1 MQSLSLLSYNIQ
13 AGIHSRQYSD
23 YLTNSWKH
31 FLPYRERLDN
41 LSRIASLLHGYD
53 LVGLQ
58 EVDSGS
64 LRSAYVDQVQFLA
77 ASGGFPYW
85 HRQVNRNLGMLAQHS
100 NGILSRVRPDKVT
113 EHKLPGLPGRGAVVA
128 EFALSDGEDLAV
140 CILHLALGRRAR
152 AMQLDYLTPLIH
164 RYPYLVMMGDFNC
177 SCSSTSLR
185 TLALRYRMQGLD
197 CNLKTYPSW
206 RPRRNLDHVLTSS
219 AMRIQEARVLD
230 YPFSD
235 HLPLAVKVA
244 LPAGVSLLAGQ
255 PNCDLGRL
263 AA

>member
-1 MQSLSLLSYNIQ
+1 MPSRRSGRAGQVSRGLTQRESRLVYPMQSLSLLSYNIQ

-41 LSRIASLLHGYD
+41 LTRIASLLRGYD

-152 AMQLDYLTPLIH
+152 DAVGLSLSAHSSLSLPGNDGRFQL
-164 RYPYLVMMGDFNC
+164 
-177 SCSSTSLR
+177 
-185 TLALRYRMQGLD
+185 
-197 CNLKTYPSW
+197 
-206 RPRRNLDHVLTSS
+206 
-219 AMRIQEARVLD
+219 
-230 YPFSD
+230 
-235 HLPLAVKVA
+235 
-244 LPAGVSLLAGQ
+244 
-255 PNCDLGRL
+255 
-263 AA
+263 